1 MRPVLFGSMRHV
13 LMGKWQGDRWRSRW
27 LRFLALA
34 TATAL
39 VLIGLYGL
47 PAHQE
52 PEALTESSS
61 HHQLASLFQTHPV
74 AAQRLR
80 ASDIAELVYARHP
93 DLPLE
98 NTYID
103 DDSGDVDDDNTLM
116 SRFIRYHLYV
126 MRRFP
131 NFRLDWKLTFAD
143 YLGANEWVLQ
153 DEYPGVINLRTN
165 PRDQDLEVVRQL
177 SIAKRDAVVET
188 LVEIFT
194 SDSSRL
200 PGFGI

>member
-1 MRPVLFGSMRHV
+1 MRPVLFGSMRHI
-13 LMGKWQGDRWRSRW
+13 LMETRQGYGWRSRW

-47 PAHQE
+47 PARQE
-52 PEALTESSS
+52 PQALTQRSS
-61 HHQLASLFQTHPV
+61 HHQLASLFQTQPV

-80 ASDIAELVYARHP
+80 ASDIAEIVYAQHP

-103 DDSGDVDDDNTLM
+103 DDSGDVDDDSTLM
-116 SRFIRYHLYV
+116 SRFIRYHVYV
-126 MRRFP
+126 VRRFP

-143 YLGANEWVLQ
+143 YLGANEWVLE

-165 PRDQDLEVVRQL
+165 PRDQDLEAIRQL
-177 SIAKRDAVVET
+177 SIAQRDAVIET